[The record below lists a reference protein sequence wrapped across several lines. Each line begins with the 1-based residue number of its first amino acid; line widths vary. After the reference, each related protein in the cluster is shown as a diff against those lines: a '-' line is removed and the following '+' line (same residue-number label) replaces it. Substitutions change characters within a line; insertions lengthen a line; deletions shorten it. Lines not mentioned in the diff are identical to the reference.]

1 METMDIDSSKVKVL
15 FKQKGYVFETPPD
28 TTIEMLQALI
38 FSQTEVT
45 PENQQL
51 LCGFPPKPL
60 PDDDEV
66 TLQEAG
72 IVGATLY
79 LTEKSALPVLN
90 TDTRPPV
97 VSDEKDQKD
106 QKSDL
111 DDDEMEKEEF
121 ALLKQI
127 LFGAQAVPA
136 DIKRWHQQGFVFT
149 CDKSLTHYP
158 WGLEQNYGGPCGV
171 LAPIQAYLLHHLIF
185 KMKVS
190 LQKEEGRP
198 LSVTPAEC
206 QKALNEVLAD
216 ILIKAT
222 GGTPPFVWVTG
233 LSENSIKTKK
243 VATRSELIKVI
254 ISSLNLLRSD
264 VGVIC
269 FVYSV
274 LLSKTPKKITEDGD
288 LSSEDGGLVQR
299 FGHCTQEL
307 VNLMICGVASSNVF
321 DGEKTLAQTTL
332 KGIPKAQSIGYLTI
346 LESLRYLQVGDFY
359 KSPEFPIWVVGS
371 SSHYTVLFGLDAS
384 IGRLSPAEV
393 YHKRLRRAFNTFD
406 PEGQGFIQQDN
417 TANVL
422 ALMEIQAGANEIN
435 FVANANEMGGIV
447 LWQNF
452 LEAVTGIADPQAL
465 RLVGGGGPKKFDLY
479 HYNGIKVG
487 NRNSSNLSR
496 LYVEPDGPFVR
507 PQSHKQGLAE
517 VIATKWKSSI
527 IDLKTKDEPKII

>member
-1 METMDIDSSKVKVL
+1 METMEVDSTKIRVL
-15 FKQKGYVFETPPD
+15 FKQKAYVFETPPD

-38 FSQTEVT
+38 FSQTEVQ
-45 PENQQL
+45 PECQQL
-51 LCGFPPKPL
+51 STGYPLAPL
-60 PDDDEV
+60 PDDDEL
-66 TLQEAG
+66 TLQEVG

-79 LTEKSALPVLN
+79 LTESMDLP
-90 TDTRPPV
+90 DAGDDSRPPV
-97 VSDEKDQKD
+97 VNEEKDQKD
-106 QKSDL
+106 EKSEL

-121 ALLKQI
+121 DSLRQI
-127 LFGAQAVPA
+127 LFGAQAVVE

-149 CDKSLTHYP
+149 SDKSLTHYP

-171 LAPIQAYLLHHLIF
+171 LAPIQAFLLHQLIF
-185 KMKVS
+185 KMKVA
-190 LQKEEGRP
+190 LEKEEGRP

-216 ILIKAT
+216 ILIKST
-222 GGTPPFVWVTG
+222 EGTPPFVWVTA
-233 LSENSIKTKK
+233 LSEQSLRTVK
-243 VATRSELIKVI
+243 VGTRAELLAAIV
-254 ISSLNLLRSD
+254 SSLKLLRSE

-274 LLSKTPKKITEDGD
+274 LLSKTPKKIMDDGD
-288 LSSEDGGLVQR
+288 VSLDAGGLVQR

-307 VNLMICGVASSNVF
+307 VNLMICGVAASNVF
-321 DGEKTLAQTTL
+321 DGEKKLDQTTF
-332 KGIPKAQSIGYLTI
+332 KGIPKSQSIGYLTI

-359 KSPEFPIWVVGS
+359 KSPQFPIWVVGS

-384 IGRLSPAEV
+384 IGRLSPAEL
-393 YHKRLRRAFNTFD
+393 YLERLKRTFGRFD
-406 PEGQGFIQQDN
+406 PDNKGFIQKTN

-422 ALMEIQAGANEIN
+422 ALMDIQAGAEEIN

-452 LEAVTGIADPQAL
+452 YEAVTGIVDPPAL
-465 RLVGGGGPKKFDLY
+465 RLVGGGGPGKFDLY

-487 NRNSSNLSR
+487 NRNLSNLSR

-517 VIATKWKSSI
+517 VIATKWKSAI

>member
-1 METMDIDSSKVKVL
+1 METMDIDSSKIRVF
-15 FKQKGYVFETPPD
+15 FKQKAYVFETPPD

-38 FSQTEVT
+38 FSQTWVE
-45 PENQQL
+45 PECQQL
-51 LCGFPPKPL
+51 FKGSPPML
-60 PDDDEV
+60 LYADDEL
-66 TLQEAG
+66 TLKDVG

-79 LTEKSALPVLN
+79 LKDSMDLPD
-90 TDTRPPV
+90 TDNNSRPPV
-97 VSDEKDQKD
+97 VLDEKDQKD
-106 QKSDL
+106 EKKEL
-111 DDDEMEKEEF
+111 DDEEMEKEEF
-121 ALLKQI
+121 TSLRQI
-127 LFGAQAVPA
+127 LFGAQAVIA

-149 CDKSLTHYP
+149 SDNSLAHYP

-185 KMKVS
+185 KMKVA
-190 LQKEEGRP
+190 LEKEEERP
-198 LSVTPAEC
+198 LSVTPAVC
-206 QKALNEVLAD
+206 QQALNEVLAD
-216 ILIKAT
+216 ILIKST
-222 GGTPPFVWVTG
+222 GGAPPFVWVSAI
-233 LSENSIKTKK
+233 SEISLRTKK
-243 VATRSELIKVI
+243 VATRMELLAAIR
-254 ISSLNLLRSD
+254 SSLNLLRSD

-274 LLSKTPKKITEDGD
+274 LLSKTPKKIGEEGD
-288 LSSEDGGLVQR
+288 LSLDGGGLVQR

-321 DGEKTLAQTTL
+321 DGEKNLAQTTL

-359 KSPEFPIWVVGS
+359 KSPAFPIWVVGS

-384 IGRLSPAEV
+384 IGRLSPSEL
-393 YHKRLRRAFNTFD
+393 YLKRLRQAFDRFD
-406 PEGQGFIQQDN
+406 PESQGFIQKAN

-422 ALMEIQAGANEIN
+422 ALMDIQAGATEIN
-435 FVANANEMGGIV
+435 FVANADEMGGIV

-452 LEAVTGIADPQAL
+452 LEAVTGIVDPQAL
-465 RLVGGGGPKKFDLY
+465 RLVGGGGPSKFDLY

-487 NRNSSNLSR
+487 NRNLSNLSR

-507 PQSHKQGLAE
+507 PQSHKQDLAE
-517 VIATKWKSSI
+517 VIATKWKSAI